1 MLFRSAL
8 YLGAFLHGLQAAF
21 IERDV
26 QGFFLR
32 DCHGS
37 RRVTFGL
44 PYPLSPGIDDLALS
58 TLFEIAVKQGQ
69 GGRVFQRFRR
79 RVAALFQSHDDMLA
93 RNALGVQPEVLA
105 FGEPERQFIVLAGVP
120 SDKNMVAVR

>member
-1 MLFRSAL
+1 MWRSPSNENSTTSPFVFTKPEIEDSWRWNDSPSLAL

-79 RVAALFQSHDDMLA
+79 RVAALFQSHDDM
-93 RNALGVQPEVLA
+93 
-105 FGEPERQFIVLAGVP
+105 
-120 SDKNMVAVR
+120 